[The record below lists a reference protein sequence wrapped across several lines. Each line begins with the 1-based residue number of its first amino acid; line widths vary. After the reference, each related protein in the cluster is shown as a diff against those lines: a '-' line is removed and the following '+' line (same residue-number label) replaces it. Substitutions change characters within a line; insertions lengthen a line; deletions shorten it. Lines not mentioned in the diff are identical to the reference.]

1 MTKYQRPNTKKMKQ
15 KAKIFILLLIIA
27 LAFCLIFLA
36 LRENR
41 LPTVRQNYQPK
52 SYNRIISLA
61 PSTTE
66 ILFTLGLG
74 DKVRGVSQFCNWP
87 PAAKTL
93 PRMGGL
99 MNPNYEAIVA
109 AKPDLVIVF
118 DDMLESENKFRALG
132 IETLAVKHDTISDIL
147 DSIQAIGQRCGKAE
161 QAQMIVNEILNKTH
175 TIESQNQ
182 TQNPPKVLV
191 CIGHDYSQDPSAKPQ
206 NIYIAGNDGFYSEM
220 IKLAGGQNAY
230 SGSIPNPA
238 VSFESMISMNPQIII
253 DILPPANASIESKII
268 EKQWQNLSD
277 IDAAK
282 NNRIYVF
289 SEDYMSIPGPRFI
302 NIIEK
307 IAGIINP
314 PIQTEEDE
322 RKNN

>member
-1 MTKYQRPNTKKMKQ
+1 MKQ
-15 KAKIFILLLIIA
+15 KAKIFVLLLIIA

-74 DKVRGVSQFCNWP
+74 DKVIGVSQFCNWP

-109 AKPDLVIVF
+109 AKPGLVIVF

-147 DSIQAIGQRCGKAE
+147 DSIKIIGEYCNKAE
-161 QAQMIVNEILNKTH
+161 QARLIVDDILNKIH
-175 TIESQNQ
+175 TIKSQNQ
-182 TQNPPKVLV
+182 AQNPPKVLV

-253 DILPPANASIESKII
+253 DILPPANANIDSEIVK
-268 EKQWQNLSD
+268 KQWRNLSD
-277 IDAAK
+277 IDAVK

-289 SEDYMSIPGPRFI
+289 AEDYMSIPGPRFI

-307 IAGIINP
+307 IAGVINRP
-314 PIQTEEDE
+314 VKFEDE
-322 RKNN
+322 QKNN